1 MKSRRVAS
9 VQAVTVCSIYCLAQE
24 DFQLVLEEYPR
35 MKSMMERV
43 ARERLA
49 MIQRGDPPP
58 TAPHSDPEAGP
69 SSGVHDLSLLDP
81 RLRTATEERDYNH
94 PGAVV

>member
-9 VQAVTVCSIYCLAQE
+9 VQAVTVCNIYCLAKE

-43 ARERLA
+43 ARERLT
-49 MIQRGDPPP
+49 MIQSGAPPS
-58 TAPHSDPEAGP
+58 TAPRGDPEAGP
-69 SSGVHDLSLLDP
+69 SSGTHELSLLDP
-81 RLRTATEERDYNH
+81 HLGSATEERDYSH
-94 PGAVV
+94 PEAVV